1 MLKVWK
7 LLRKELPEPANTA
20 GAIVAHLLYTGFGGF
35 IAYAGTRSL
44 VWMAKRG
51 VPKLS
56 GLKAALLA
64 VAPTVVMTL
73 AGMGLVLLGLIM
85 IYGTLRS
92 KWSTKPQSSV

>member
-20 GAIVAHLLYTGFGGF
+20 GTVVAHLLYIGFGGF
-35 IAYAGTRSL
+35 VAYGGTRSL
-44 VWMAKRG
+44 VWMARSG
-51 VPKLS
+51 VHKLS
-56 GLKAALLA
+56 GMKAILLG
-64 VAPTVVMTL
+64 VAPVVDATL
-73 AGMGLVLLGLIM
+73 AGVGLVLLGLIM